1 MKLILLFIFL
11 VCGHAIAAPTLT
23 PNYIAMHG
31 VTVNMSAFGSAVS
44 VGSKVVNAEVNA
56 NWATGGA
63 DYFIYSNQVPDP
75 SAVRTT
81 YGPLWYKNTF
91 WPSNVNINNTISY
104 NGMTYYKMLNVADN
118 DIYVAWKQVIYDY
131 KRSSNTWYT
140 APFVAQDYSEWW
152 CATNSYGEMNLV
164 NNSRSVS
171 GGSCGEDRESTSIS
185 IPVRPGENPSN
196 GTLYFYFPKKPTKT
210 VVFNN
215 YRLADMNITNSMLPG
230 YQNSYPGDGTMT
242 PYLQI
247 LLTGS
252 LTFNNACRVSTN
264 GGMAVEVPLGALSAG
279 QFTTKGAL
287 PNGYTAK
294 TTTIDF
300 SCDNDI
306 PGTYGSD
313 SIKWSINAA
322 TESTS
327 SEASNGILKAVA
339 AGSGNTINNLGVQLK
354 SPQNS
359 NNTINATGA
368 VDYPTTISGKKATA
382 QITAY
387 PTMINSTKPS
397 GAGDFKATA
406 TVTFN
411 IP

>member
-1 MKLILLFIFL
+1 MKLILLFIFFI
-11 VCGHAIAAPTLT
+11 CGQAVAAPTLT
-23 PNYIAMHG
+23 TSYMTMHG

-44 VGSKVVNAEVNA
+44 VGSKGVSTDVNA
-56 NWATGGA
+56 NWSTGSS
-63 DYFIYSNQVPDP
+63 DYFVYSNQAPDP
-75 SAVRTT
+75 GASRAS
-81 YGPLWYKNTF
+81 YGPMWFKNTF
-91 WPSNVNINNTISY
+91 FQSNVNMSDMISY
-104 NGMTYYKMLNVADN
+104 NGMKYYKLMNVADN
-118 DIYVAWKQVIYDY
+118 DIYVAWKQIVH
-131 KRSSNTWYT
+131 
-140 APFVAQDYSEWW
+140 DYSTDSSKWF
-152 CATNSYGEMNLV
+152 ATPFQIPDYSRWRCVVNSEGV
-164 NNSRSVS
+164 FDVKNNDTIVS
-171 GGSCGEDRESTSIS
+171 GATCNDTSIS
-185 IPVRPGENPSN
+185 IPVRPGEVAGT

-215 YRLADMNITNSMLPG
+215 YHLADMTITNVMPPN
-230 YQNSYPGDGTMT
+230 YQYSYPGDGTMA

-247 LLTGS
+247 VLTGS
-252 LTFNNACRVSTN
+252 LKFNNACRVSTN
-264 GGMAVEVPLGALSAG
+264 GGLAVEVPLGALSAG
-279 QFTTKGAL
+279 KFTTKGAL

-294 TTTIDF
+294 TTNIEF

-313 SIKWSINAA
+313 SVKWSINAA
-322 TESTS
+322 PTSTS

-359 NNTINATGA
+359 NNAINATGA
-368 VDYPTTISGKKATA
+368 VIYPTTVSGNKATA

-387 PTMINSTKPS
+387 PTMINDTKPS
-397 GAGDFKATA
+397 GSGDFKAMA

>member
-1 MKLILLFIFL
+1 MKLILLFVFL
-11 VCGHAIAAPTLT
+11 FYGHAIAAPTLT
-23 PNYIAMHG
+23 PNSIAMHK

-63 DYFIYSNQVPDP
+63 DYFIYSNKVPDP
-75 SAVRTT
+75 GAVRTT

-91 WPSNVNINNTISY
+91 WPSNVNINNSISY
-104 NGMTYYKMLNVADN
+104 DGMTYYKMMNVADN
-118 DIYVAWKQVIYDY
+118 DIYVAWKQVVYDY
-131 KRSSNTWYT
+131 KRRSNTWYT
-140 APFVAQDYSEWW
+140 APFVEQDYSQWV
-152 CATNSYGEMNLV
+152 CAINSEGEIKLV
-164 NNSRSVS
+164 NNSRSVA
-171 GGSCGEDRESTSIS
+171 GGDCGDDEMSIS
-185 IPVRPGENPSN
+185 IPVRPAENPSN

-210 VVFNN
+210 VVFNS
-215 YRLADMNITNSMLPG
+215 YRLADMNITYSLLPD
-230 YQNSYPGDGTMT
+230 YQYSYPGDGTMT

-247 LLTGS
+247 VLTGS

-264 GGMAVEVPLGALSAG
+264 GGLAVEVPLGALSAG
-279 QFTTKGAL
+279 KFTTKGAL

-294 TTTIDF
+294 TTNIEF

-313 SIKWSINAA
+313 SVKWSINAA
-322 TESTS
+322 PTSTS

-359 NNTINATGA
+359 NNAINATGA
-368 VDYPTTISGKKATA
+368 VIYPTTVSGNKATA

-387 PTMINSTKPS
+387 PTMINDTKPS
-397 GAGDFKATA
+397 GSGDFKAMA